1 MFASI
6 STTSWRFPSTSRS
19 TWTISRCLPQRRRSL
34 LPLVSNPATSSSPSG
49 IGAHLPAPTWSSS
62 SSPAGSTRSSS
73 QASPPMQASSPPR
86 VRVPAWALPSC
97 SSKMPAPART
107 PSINV
112 SSLKISSHVSLAFA
126 PPMRS
131 SPPLP
136 KISAE
141 SGGLDPLVWKIT
153 AVAVLGSFLSQLDAT
168 IVNVSLSSLAVDLHS
183 SITAI
188 QWVTSGYL
196 LALALML
203 PLNGWLVERMGAKSL
218 FLWCFSVFTLSS
230 ALCGLAWS
238 ANSLIAFR
246 ILQGMS
252 GGLMA
257 PMTQMMMA
265 RAAGKHMARLMG
277 YAAVPILIGPILG
290 PVIAGAILQHAS
302 WRWLF
307 LVNVPVGVLAIV
319 LAVLFLPDDREET
332 RSKELDLPGFALLS
346 PGLVL
351 FLYGSDHLGKRTGLT
366 TLLISI
372 VLLAAFFRMAIR
384 KGDKAL
390 IDLQLFK
397 RKTFSA
403 SATTQ
408 FMSNG
413 ISFAGQ
419 MLIPIYLIR
428 ACGQSPSATG
438 WLLAPLGVGTICS
451 YPWMGAL
458 TQRFGIRKV
467 SAGGALLAFA
477 GTLPFLYLASHGLV
491 FAVLGCALFVRGM
504 GLSAVGIPSISA
516 AYASVRKRDLPM
528 ATTSLNIVQRLGGPT
543 LTTLCATFLGWRLGA
558 AHSSAG
564 LASAFTAAF
573 LLLCVLHTCLFAA
586 TLRLPLFIGK
596 VTQQTPAQEAPVILE
611 MMSE

>member
-1 MFASI
+1 M
-6 STTSWRFPSTSRS
+6 RF
-19 TWTISRCLPQRRRSL
+19 W
-34 LPLVSNPATSSSPSG
+34 
-49 IGAHLPAPTWSSS
+49 
-62 SSPAGSTRSSS
+62 
-73 QASPPMQASSPPR
+73 
-86 VRVPAWALPSC
+86 
-97 SSKMPAPART
+97 
-107 PSINV
+107 
-112 SSLKISSHVSLAFA
+112 
-126 PPMRS
+126 
-131 SPPLP
+131 PPLP
-136 KISAE
+136 KDSNE
-141 SGGLDPLVWKIT
+141 SSGLDPLVWKIT
-153 AVAVLGSFLSQLDAT
+153 TVAVFGSFLSQLDAT
-168 IVNVSLSSLAVDLHS
+168 VVNVSLSSLAVDLHS
-183 SITAI
+183 SLTVI

-203 PLNGWLVERMGAKSL
+203 PLNGWLVERIGAKSL
-218 FLWCFSVFTLSS
+218 YLWCFAAFTLSS

-257 PMTQMMMA
+257 PMAQMMMA
-265 RAAGKHMARLMG
+265 RAAGKHMARIIG
-277 YAAVPILIGPILG
+277 YAAVPVMLGPILG

-307 LVNVPVGVLAIV
+307 LINLPVGVLAIV
-319 LAVLFLPDDREET
+319 LAVAFLPNDPEET
-332 RSKELDLPGFALLS
+332 RPREFDLPGFALLS

-351 FLYGSDHLGKRTGLT
+351 FLYGSDHLGERIGLMA
-366 TLLISI
+366 LLLSI
-372 VLLAAFFRMAIR
+372 VLLALFFRMAIR
-384 KGDKAL
+384 KGDRAL
-390 IDLQLFK
+390 IDLRLFK
-397 RKTFSA
+397 SKTFSA

-438 WLLAPLGVGTICS
+438 WLLAPLGVGMICS

-458 TQRFGIRKV
+458 TRRFGIRKV

-491 FAVLGCALFVRGM
+491 FAVLAGALFLRGV

-516 AYASVRKRDLPM
+516 AYASIRKQDLPM

-543 LTTLCATFLGWRLGA
+543 LTTLCATFLGWRLGLA
-558 AHSSAG
+558 QSSASPS
-564 LASAFTAAF
+564 SAFTAAF
-573 LLLCVLHTCLFAA
+573 LLLCGLHAFLFVTA
-586 TLRLPLFIGK
+586 LRLPLSLDKGTERPLPK
-596 VTQQTPAQEAPVILE
+596 ESPALLE

>member
-1 MFASI
+1 M
-6 STTSWRFPSTSRS
+6 PK
-19 TWTISRCLPQRRRSL
+19 
-34 LPLVSNPATSSSPSG
+34 NSSD
-49 IGAHLPAPTWSSS
+49 T
-62 SSPAGSTRSSS
+62 
-73 QASPPMQASSPPR
+73 
-86 VRVPAWALPSC
+86 VR
-97 SSKMPAPART
+97 
-107 PSINV
+107 
-112 SSLKISSHVSLAFA
+112 
-126 PPMRS
+126 
-131 SPPLP
+131 
-136 KISAE
+136 
-141 SGGLDPLVWKIT
+141 LDPLVWKIT
-153 AVAVLGSFLSQLDAT
+153 SVAVLGSFLAQLDAT

-183 SITAI
+183 SLTAI

-203 PLNGWLVERMGAKSL
+203 PLNGWLVERIGAKSL
-218 FLWCFSVFTLSS
+218 YLWCFSAFTLSS

-238 ANSLIAFR
+238 ANSLIGFR

-257 PMTQMMMA
+257 PLTQMMMV
-265 RAAGKHMARLMG
+265 RAAGKHVARVMG
-277 YAAVPILIGPILG
+277 YAAVPILMGPILG

-307 LVNVPVGVLAIV
+307 LVNLPVGILAIV
-319 LAVLFLPDDREET
+319 LAVLFLPNDREET
-332 RSKELDLPGFALLS
+332 RSTKLDLPGFALLS

-351 FLYGSDHLGKRTGLT
+351 FLYGSDHLGERISLT
-366 TLLISI
+366 ALLVSI
-372 VLLAAFFRMAIR
+372 VLLALFFRMAIR
-384 KGDKAL
+384 KVDRAL
-390 IDLQLFK
+390 IDLRLFK
-397 RKTFSA
+397 SSTFSA

-419 MLIPIYLIR
+419 MLIPVYLIR

-438 WLLAPLGVGTICS
+438 WLLAPLGVGMICS

-467 SAGGALLAFA
+467 SAGGAFLAFA
-477 GTLPFLYLASHGLV
+477 GTLPFLHLASHGLV
-491 FAVLGCALFVRGM
+491 LSVLACALFLRGV

-516 AYASVRKRDLPM
+516 AYASVRKQDLPM

-564 LASAFTAAF
+564 LIDAFTAAF
-573 LLLCVLHTCLFAA
+573 LLLCVLHACLFAA
-586 TLRLPLFIGK
+586 ALRLPLFIGK
-596 VTQQTPAQEAPVILE
+596 VTQQTPAQEAPGILE

>member
-1 MFASI
+1 M
-6 STTSWRFPSTSRS
+6 PK
-19 TWTISRCLPQRRRSL
+19 
-34 LPLVSNPATSSSPSG
+34 NSSD
-49 IGAHLPAPTWSSS
+49 T
-62 SSPAGSTRSSS
+62 
-73 QASPPMQASSPPR
+73 
-86 VRVPAWALPSC
+86 VR
-97 SSKMPAPART
+97 
-107 PSINV
+107 
-112 SSLKISSHVSLAFA
+112 
-126 PPMRS
+126 
-131 SPPLP
+131 
-136 KISAE
+136 
-141 SGGLDPLVWKIT
+141 LDPLVWKIT
-153 AVAVLGSFLSQLDAT
+153 AVAVLGSFLAQLDAT

-183 SITAI
+183 SLTAI

-203 PLNGWLVERMGAKSL
+203 PLNGWLVERIGAKSL
-218 FLWCFSVFTLSS
+218 YLWCFSAFTLFS
-230 ALCGLAWS
+230 ALCGVAWS

-257 PMTQMMMA
+257 PMTQMMIA

-277 YAAVPILIGPILG
+277 YAAVPILMGPILG

-307 LVNVPVGVLAIV
+307 LVNLPVGVLAIV
-319 LAVLFLPDDREET
+319 LAALFLPKDGEKI
-332 RSKELDLPGFALLS
+332 RSRELDLPGLALLS

-351 FLYGSDHLGKRTGLT
+351 FLYGSDHLGERIGLT
-366 TLLISI
+366 ALLVSI
-372 VLLAAFFRMAIR
+372 ILLALFFRMAIR
-384 KGDKAL
+384 KGDRAL
-390 IDLQLFK
+390 IALQLFK
-397 RKTFSA
+397 SKTFSA

-438 WLLAPLGVGTICS
+438 WLLAPLGVGMICS

-467 SAGGALLAFA
+467 SAGGAFLALA
-477 GTLPFLYLASHGLV
+477 GTLPLVWLAGHGLIV
-491 FAVLGCALFVRGM
+491 AVLACTLFVRGV

-516 AYASVRKRDLPM
+516 AYTSVKKRDLPM

-543 LTTLCATFLGWRLGA
+543 MTTLCATFLGGRLSA
-558 AHSSAG
+558 APSPAVSA
-564 LASAFTAAF
+564 ARFAEAFG
-573 LLLCVLHTCLFAA
+573 LLCFLHVLLFLP
-586 TLRLPLFIGK
+586 TLPLPWLVPDAAENEFVRERPI
-596 VTQQTPAQEAPVILE
+596 PH
-611 MMSE
+611 

>member
-1 MFASI
+1 M
-6 STTSWRFPSTSRS
+6 PE
-19 TWTISRCLPQRRRSL
+19 
-34 LPLVSNPATSSSPSG
+34 NSSD
-49 IGAHLPAPTWSSS
+49 T
-62 SSPAGSTRSSS
+62 
-73 QASPPMQASSPPR
+73 
-86 VRVPAWALPSC
+86 VR
-97 SSKMPAPART
+97 
-107 PSINV
+107 
-112 SSLKISSHVSLAFA
+112 
-126 PPMRS
+126 
-131 SPPLP
+131 
-136 KISAE
+136 
-141 SGGLDPLVWKIT
+141 LDPLVWKIT
-153 AVAVLGSFLSQLDAT
+153 SVAVLGSFLAQLDAT

-183 SITAI
+183 SLTAI

-203 PLNGWLVERMGAKSL
+203 PLNGWLVERIGAKSL
-218 FLWCFSVFTLSS
+218 YLWCFSVFTLSS

-332 RSKELDLPGFALLS
+332 RSRELDLPGFALLS

-351 FLYGSDHLGKRTGLT
+351 FLYGSDHLGERIGLT
-366 TLLISI
+366 ALLVSI
-372 VLLAAFFRMAIR
+372 VLLVLFFRMAIR
-384 KGDKAL
+384 KGDRAL

-397 RKTFSA
+397 SRTFSA

-438 WLLAPLGVGTICS
+438 WLLAPLGVGMICS

-491 FAVLGCALFVRGM
+491 FAVLAGALFLRGV

-516 AYASVRKRDLPM
+516 AYAAVRKQDLPT

-543 LTTLCATFLGWRLGA
+543 LTTLCATFLGWRLGMA
-558 AHSSAG
+558 QSGAG
-564 LASAFTAAF
+564 LSSAFTAAF
-573 LLLCVLHTCLFAA
+573 LLLCGLHAFLFATA
-586 TLRLPLFIGK
+586 LRLPLSLDK
-596 VTQQTPAQEAPVILE
+596 ETEQPLAEQSPALLE
-611 MMSE
+611 MTSD

>member
-1 MFASI
+1 
-6 STTSWRFPSTSRS
+6 
-19 TWTISRCLPQRRRSL
+19 L
-34 LPLVSNPATSSSPSG
+34 
-49 IGAHLPAPTWSSS
+49 
-62 SSPAGSTRSSS
+62 
-73 QASPPMQASSPPR
+73 
-86 VRVPAWALPSC
+86 
-97 SSKMPAPART
+97 SKART
-107 PSINV
+107 DT
-112 SSLKISSHVSLAFA
+112 A
-126 PPMRS
+126 R
-131 SPPLP
+131 
-136 KISAE
+136 
-141 SGGLDPLVWKIT
+141 LDPLVWKIT
-153 AVAVLGSFLSQLDAT
+153 SVAVLGSFLAQLDAT
-168 IVNVSLSSLAVDLHS
+168 VVNVSLSSLAVDLHS
-183 SITAI
+183 SLTAI

-203 PLNGWLVERMGAKSL
+203 PLNGWLVERIGAKSL
-218 FLWCFSVFTLSS
+218 YLWCFSVFTLSS

-238 ANSLIAFR
+238 TNSLIAFR

-257 PMTQMMMA
+257 PMAQMMMA
-265 RAAGKHMARLMG
+265 RAAGKHMARIIG
-277 YAAVPILIGPILG
+277 YAAVPVMLGPILG

-307 LVNVPVGVLAIV
+307 LVNLPVGVLAIV
-319 LAVLFLPDDREET
+319 LAVLFLPNDREET
-332 RSKELDLPGFALLS
+332 RSRELDLPGFALLS

-351 FLYGSDHLGKRTGLT
+351 FLYGSDHLGERIGLMA
-366 TLLISI
+366 LLVFI
-372 VLLAAFFRMAIR
+372 VLLALFFRMAIR
-384 KGDKAL
+384 KGHRAL

-397 RKTFSA
+397 SRTFSA

-438 WLLAPLGVGTICS
+438 WLLAPLGVGMICS

-491 FAVLGCALFVRGM
+491 FAVLAGALFLRGV

-516 AYASVRKRDLPM
+516 AYASVRKQDLPM

-543 LTTLCATFLGWRLGA
+543 LTTLCATFLGWRLGMA
-558 AHSSAG
+558 QSSAS
-564 LASAFTAAF
+564 LSSAFTAAF
-573 LLLCVLHTCLFAA
+573 LLLCGLHAFLFATA
-586 TLRLPLFIGK
+586 LRLPLSLDK
-596 VTQQTPAQEAPVILE
+596 ETEQPLAEESPALLE

>member
-1 MFASI
+1 M
-6 STTSWRFPSTSRS
+6 
-19 TWTISRCLPQRRRSL
+19 
-34 LPLVSNPATSSSPSG
+34 
-49 IGAHLPAPTWSSS
+49 
-62 SSPAGSTRSSS
+62 
-73 QASPPMQASSPPR
+73 
-86 VRVPAWALPSC
+86 
-97 SSKMPAPART
+97 
-107 PSINV
+107 
-112 SSLKISSHVSLAFA
+112 LKV
-126 PPMRS
+126 
-131 SPPLP
+131 
-136 KISAE
+136 SAE
-141 SGGLDPLVWKIT
+141 SGGLSPLVWKIT
-153 AVAVLGSFLSQLDAT
+153 AVAVFGSFLSQLDAT
-168 IVNVSLSSLAVDLHS
+168 VVNVSLSSLAMDLHS
-183 SITAI
+183 SLAAI

-203 PLNGWLVERMGAKSL
+203 PLNGWLVERIGAKAL
-218 FLWCFSVFTLSS
+218 YLWCFSAFTLSS

-238 ANSLIAFR
+238 ANSLIGFR

-257 PMTQMMMA
+257 PLTQMMMV
-265 RAAGKHMARLMG
+265 RAAGKHVARVMG
-277 YAAVPILIGPILG
+277 YAAVPILMGPILG

-307 LVNVPVGVLAIV
+307 LVNLPVGVLAIV
-319 LAVLFLPDDREET
+319 LAVLFLPNDREET
-332 RSKELDLPGFALLS
+332 RSTELDLPGFALLS

-351 FLYGSDHLGKRTGLT
+351 FLYGSDHLDERIGLAA
-366 TLLISI
+366 LLVSV
-372 VLLAAFFRMAIR
+372 VLLALFFRMAIR
-384 KGDKAL
+384 KGDRAL
-390 IDLQLFK
+390 IDLRLFK
-397 RKTFSA
+397 SSAFSA
-403 SATTQ
+403 SAATQ

-438 WLLAPLGVGTICS
+438 WLLAPLGLGMICS

-467 SAGGALLAFA
+467 SAGGAFLAFA

-491 FAVLGCALFVRGM
+491 RSELACALFLRGV

-516 AYASVRKRDLPM
+516 AYASVRKQDLPM

-564 LASAFTAAF
+564 LIDAFTAAF
-573 LLLCVLHTCLFAA
+573 LLLCVLHACLFAA
-586 TLRLPLFIGK
+586 ALRLPLFTGK
-596 VTQQTPAQEAPVILE
+596 VTQQTPAQEVPVILE

>member
-1 MFASI
+1 M
-6 STTSWRFPSTSRS
+6 PK
-19 TWTISRCLPQRRRSL
+19 
-34 LPLVSNPATSSSPSG
+34 NSSD
-49 IGAHLPAPTWSSS
+49 T
-62 SSPAGSTRSSS
+62 
-73 QASPPMQASSPPR
+73 
-86 VRVPAWALPSC
+86 VR
-97 SSKMPAPART
+97 
-107 PSINV
+107 
-112 SSLKISSHVSLAFA
+112 
-126 PPMRS
+126 
-131 SPPLP
+131 
-136 KISAE
+136 
-141 SGGLDPLVWKIT
+141 LDPLVWKIT
-153 AVAVLGSFLSQLDAT
+153 SVAVLGSFLAQLDAT
-168 IVNVSLSSLAVDLHS
+168 VVNVSLSSLAVDLHS
-183 SITAI
+183 SLTAI

-203 PLNGWLVERMGAKSL
+203 PLNGGLVERMGAKSL
-218 FLWCFSVFTLSS
+218 YLWCFSVFTLSS

-257 PMTQMMMA
+257 PMTKLMMA

-307 LVNVPVGVLAIV
+307 LVNVPVGVLANV
-319 LAVLFLPDDREET
+319 LAVLFLPNDREET
-332 RSKELDLPGFALLS
+332 TSRELDLPAFALLS

-351 FLYGSDHLGKRTGLT
+351 FLYGSDHLGERSGLT

-428 ACGQSPSATG
+428 GGGQSPSATG
-438 WLLAPLGVGTICS
+438 WLLAPLGPGRICS
-451 YPWMGAL
+451 HPWMGAL
-458 TQRFGIRKV
+458 TQGFGLRAV
-467 SAGGALLAFA
+467 YAGGALLAFA
-477 GTLPFLYLASHGLV
+477 ATLPFLYLASHGLV
-491 FAVLGCALFVRGM
+491 FAVLAGALFLRGV

-516 AYASVRKRDLPM
+516 AYAS
-528 ATTSLNIVQRLGGPT
+528 
-543 LTTLCATFLGWRLGA
+543 
-558 AHSSAG
+558 
-564 LASAFTAAF
+564 
-573 LLLCVLHTCLFAA
+573 
-586 TLRLPLFIGK
+586 
-596 VTQQTPAQEAPVILE
+596 
-611 MMSE
+611 

>member
-1 MFASI
+1 MATCSSLSAI
-6 STTSWRFPSTSRS
+6 GAPSPEPTLSS
-19 TWTISRCLPQRRRSL
+19 SL
-34 LPLVSNPATSSSPSG
+34 NPA
-49 IGAHLPAPTWSSS
+49 A
-62 SSPAGSTRSSS
+62 STRSSS

-86 VRVPAWALPSC
+86 VRGPAWALPSC

-107 PSINV
+107 PSITASPLN
-112 SSLKISSHVSLAFA
+112 ISSRVSLAFA

-136 KISAE
+136 KASSE

-153 AVAVLGSFLSQLDAT
+153 TVAVLGSFLAQLDAT
-168 IVNVSLSSLAVDLHS
+168 IVNVSLSSLAVDLDS
-183 SITAI
+183 SLTAI

-203 PLNGWLVERMGAKSL
+203 PLTGWLVERIGAKA
-218 FLWCFSVFTLSS
+218 FYLWCFFAFTLSS
-230 ALCGLAWS
+230 ALCGLAWA

-277 YAAVPILIGPILG
+277 YAAVPILMGPILG
-290 PVIAGAILQHAS
+290 PVIAGAILQQAS

-307 LVNVPVGVLAIV
+307 LVNLPVGILAIV
-319 LAVLFLPDDREET
+319 LAVLFLPNDREET
-332 RSKELDLPGFALLS
+332 RPRELDLPGFALLS
-346 PGLVL
+346 PGLVF
-351 FLYGSDHLGKRTGLT
+351 FLYGSDHLGERSGLT
-366 TLLISI
+366 PLLISI

-397 RKTFSA
+397 RKAFSA

-438 WLLAPLGVGTICS
+438 WLLAPLGVGMICS
-451 YPWMGAL
+451 YPWIGAL

-491 FAVLGCALFVRGM
+491 FAVLAGALFVRGI

-516 AYASVRKRDLPM
+516 AYASVRKQDLPM

-543 LTTLCATFLGWRLGA
+543 LTTLCATFLGWRLGMA
-558 AHSSAG
+558 QSSAS
-564 LASAFTAAF
+564 LSSAFTAAF
-573 LLLCVLHTCLFAA
+573 LLLCGLHALVFAA
-586 TLRLPLFIGK
+586 ALRLPFSIDKGME
-596 VTQQTPAQEAPVILE
+596 QPVAEEPFALLDLMAE
-611 MMSE
+611 